1 MLDREVALLK
11 CVLDASAFK
20 ELVAAIQDSN
30 SLFIEMISCYRVL
43 EELVK
48 VLEVGFDGLKRDV

>member
-1 MLDREVALLK
+1 MALLK
-11 CVLDASAFK
+11 CALDVSAFK

-30 SLFIEMISCYRVL
+30 SLFIEMIIIYRVR

-48 VLEVGFDGLKRDV
+48 VFEVGFDGLKREAW